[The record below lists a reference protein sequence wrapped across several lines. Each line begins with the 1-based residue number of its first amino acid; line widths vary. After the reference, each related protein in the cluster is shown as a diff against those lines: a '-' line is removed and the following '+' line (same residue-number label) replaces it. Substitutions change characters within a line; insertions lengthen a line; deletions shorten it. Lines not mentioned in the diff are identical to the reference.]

1 MSLQVPAD
9 SYTACLNTI
18 CHKAKQKDNGC
29 RKMACRERR
38 ADGGGRR

>member
-18 CHKAKQKDNGC
+18 CHKAKQKDNDY
-29 RKMACRERR
+29 RKMACRER